1 MGIVNGIFLQKTI
14 IIIIESVKQELY
26 SMKIGI
32 VGLPNVGKSTL
43 FNALT
48 KAGAEASNYPF
59 CTIEPNVGIVRVP
72 DERLEVL
79 AQLGTSNKII
89 PTTIEFVDIAGLV
102 KGASK
107 GEGLGNMFLAHIRS
121 VEAIAHVVRCFDDD
135 NITHVHGE
143 IDPVGDVETINLELI
158 LSDLELVEKRILS
171 EEKKARGLDKEAIIK
186 LNGLMKIKAV
196 LEDERPARMAE
207 LDKQEQLLIERE
219 MHLLSSKKVIYVA
232 NVGESDL
239 ANDCIENEYV
249 RNLKAYA
256 TTNGDGLVCVSA
268 QIEAELSEM
277 DDDEAVIFLGDLG
290 IKESGFARLAREAYS
305 LLDLVSFLT
314 TGEKET
320 RAWTIKQ
327 GTKAPQAAGVIQTDF
342 EKHFI
347 RAEVVPYDDLVAA
360 GSWNAARDQGRLRT
374 EGKDYIFKDGEV
386 TVFLTSA

>member
-1 MGIVNGIFLQKTI
+1 
-14 IIIIESVKQELY
+14 
-26 SMKIGI
+26 MKIGI

-72 DERLEVL
+72 DERLDVL
-79 AQLGTSNKII
+79 AKLGTSNKII

-102 KGASK
+102 KGASR

-121 VEAIAHVVRCFDDD
+121 VEAIAHVVRCFDDE

-158 LSDLELVEKRILS
+158 LSDLELVEKRIIA
-171 EEKKARGLDKEAIIK
+171 EDKKARGQDKDAKIK
-186 LNGLMKIKAV
+186 LNALLKIRAV
-196 LEDERPARMAE
+196 LEDEKPARTAQ
-207 LDKQEQLLIERE
+207 LDKQEKSLLDREMQLL
-219 MHLLSSKKVIYVA
+219 SGKKVIYVA
-232 NVGESDL
+232 NVSEDAIG
-239 ANDCIENEYV
+239 AGCENPYV
-249 RNLKAYA
+249 QKLKAYA
-256 TTNGDGLVCVSA
+256 DYHGDGMVCVSA
-268 QIEAELSEM
+268 KIESELSEM
-277 DDDEAVIFLGDLG
+277 EEDEAEIFLAELG
-290 IKESGFARLAREAYS
+290 LQESGFARLAREAYS
-305 LLDLVSFLT
+305 LLDLISFLT

-327 GTKAPQAAGVIQTDF
+327 GTKAPQAAGVIHTDF

-347 RAEVVPYDDLVAA
+347 RAEVVPYADLVAA
-360 GSWNAARDQGRLRT
+360 GSWSAARERGKLRT
-374 EGKDYIFKDGEV
+374 EGKDYVFQDGEV

>member
-1 MGIVNGIFLQKTI
+1 
-14 IIIIESVKQELY
+14 
-26 SMKIGI
+26 MKIGI

-72 DERLEVL
+72 DVRLDVL
-79 AQLGTSNKII
+79 AKLGTSNKII

-107 GEGLGNMFLAHIRS
+107 GEGLGNMFLSHIRS

-135 NITHVHGE
+135 NITHVHGG

-158 LSDLELVEKRILS
+158 LSDLELVEKRIFA
-171 EEKKARGLDKEAIIK
+171 EEKKARGQDKDAKIK
-186 LNGLMKIKAV
+186 LSGLLKIKAA
-196 LEDERPARMAE
+196 LEDEKPARAAI
-207 LDKQEQLLIERE
+207 LDKQEKLLIDREMQLLT
-219 MHLLSSKKVIYVA
+219 SKKVIYVA
-232 NVGESDL
+232 NVSEDDL
-239 ANDCIENEYV
+239 ATECSGSSYV
-249 RNLKAYA
+249 QKLKAYA
-256 TTNGDGLVCVSA
+256 DSHGDGLVCVSA
-268 QIEAELSEM
+268 KIEAELSEM
-277 DDDEAVIFLGDLG
+277 DEDEAEVFLGELG
-290 IKESGFARLAREAYS
+290 LKESGFARLAREAYS
-305 LLDLVSFLT
+305 LLDLISFLT

-327 GTKAPQAAGVIQTDF
+327 GTKAPQAAGVIHTDF

-360 GSWNAARDQGRLRT
+360 GSWSAAREKGKLRT
-374 EGKDYIFKDGEV
+374 EGKDYVFQDGEV